1 MLPYILTKITL
12 NLVLMICFQSCIT
25 FTGRVLVTCV
35 NVAATLRSL
44 SEWNVAATFLH
55 VILHLHYQ
63 LYATYTT
70 ALFGAKMEAIHRNKY
85 VNL

>member
-12 NLVLMICFQSCIT
+12 KLVLMICFQSCIT
-25 FTGRVLVTCV
+25 GRVLVTCL
-35 NVAATLRSL
+35 NVAATLHTL
-44 SEWNVAATFLH
+44 SERNVAATFIH
-55 VILHLHYQ
+55 DVILHLHYH

-70 ALFGAKMEAIHRNKY
+70 ALFGAKMEAIYRNKY